1 MKYKNG
7 EEFLNSLYS
16 NMHMEEV
23 VMHTAEK
30 SDSPTKKISTYIER
44 LEEVHD
50 IVKDSSHKMEIF
62 KRFCYDKYV
71 IKELPENYINLQK
84 RIARERAM
92 GDVEVTE
99 QVKAELLSNVQKEQE
114 KSLDMWIDY
123 LTSDDAM
130 YPLWFKYYTFRGML
144 KLNNFDKEKG
154 KFGRRSKTTTK
165 PYVELNREVLARVY
179 DTLAKEIGTNEEIC
193 EEVSK
198 ALENG
203 ESFKKL
209 YEYYLRTTGFVN
221 RSEDTE
227 GIWVKY
233 DQESGYRPLWESL
246 QGKNTGWSTAGEKTA
261 KLQLSNGD
269 FYVYYTKDKEGKYKE
284 PRIAIKMNGK
294 NKIEEIRG
302 VGEHQNLEGCMTSIV
317 EKKLNEFFDKG
328 KYLKKVNDMK
338 LLTEID
344 KKVNNN
350 IELTKEEL
358 RFLYEID
365 NKIAGFGYNED
376 PRIKEIRDRRN
387 HKKDLAFV
395 FDCKEENIG
404 TKLSDF
410 ENNNII
416 CFYGDLKYKGETLT
430 DNFRSLQSI
439 VGNADFKNLTSA
451 EGLESLQSIG
461 GNADFKNLTSARG
474 LESLQSIG
482 GSTRF
487 TKLTSGEGLESLQ
500 SIGGDADFKNLTSAR
515 GLESLQSIAGSAR
528 FIKLTSARGLGS
540 LRNIGGDALFCNLT
554 SARDLGSLRNIGGD
568 AWFYNLTSARGLE
581 SLQSIGRYACF
592 RNLTSA
598 RGLESLQNIGG
609 DACFRN
615 LTSAEGLEN
624 LQSIGRVAFFNNLT
638 SARGLESLRSIGG
651 DAWFTKLTSA
661 EGLGSLQSI
670 GRDAWFHDLTSAR
683 GLGSLRSIGR
693 DALFYNLTS
702 AEGLGSLQSIGKNAW
717 FANLTSARG
726 LGSLQSIGMDARFDN
741 LTSAEGL
748 GSLRSIGRD
757 AWFHD
762 LTSARGL
769 GSLQSIRR
777 HACFD
782 NLTSAVG
789 LGSLQS
795 IGGDAR
801 FNKLTSARGLES
813 LQSIRRD
820 AWFENLTSAVGLES
834 LQRIGGCAWFNKLTS
849 ARGLENLQSVGRRAY
864 FENLASTQ
872 GLENFKTM
880 FGVDTTKFKEEIN
893 SRVSKINIRK

>member
-246 QGKNTGWSTAGEKTA
+246 QGKNTGWSTAGEETA

-317 EKKLNEFFDKG
+317 EKKLNEFFDKD

-515 GLESLQSIAGSAR
+515 GL
-528 FIKLTSARGLGS
+528 GS
-540 LRNIGGDALFCNLT
+540 LRSIGGYARFTKLT
-554 SARDLGSLRNIGGD
+554 RAE
-568 AWFYNLTSARGLE
+568 GLE

-661 EGLGSLQSI
+661 EGLGSLQ
-670 GRDAWFHDLTSAR
+670 
-683 GLGSLRSIGR
+683 
-693 DALFYNLTS
+693 
-702 AEGLGSLQSIGKNAW
+702 
-717 FANLTSARG
+717 
-726 LGSLQSIGMDARFDN
+726 
-741 LTSAEGL
+741 
-748 GSLRSIGRD
+748 SIGRD

>member
-246 QGKNTGWSTAGEKTA
+246 QGKNTGWSTAGEETA

-269 FYVYYTKDKEGKYKE
+269 FYEYYTKDKEGKYKE

-317 EKKLNEFFDKG
+317 EKKLNEFFDKD

-515 GLESLQSIAGSAR
+515 GLESLQSIGGSAR
-528 FIKLTSARGLGS
+528 FTKLTSARGLGS

-568 AWFYNLTSARGLE
+568 AWFYDLTSAEGLE

-661 EGLGSLQSI
+661 EGLGSLQ
-670 GRDAWFHDLTSAR
+670 
-683 GLGSLRSIGR
+683 
-693 DALFYNLTS
+693 
-702 AEGLGSLQSIGKNAW
+702 
-717 FANLTSARG
+717 
-726 LGSLQSIGMDARFDN
+726 
-741 LTSAEGL
+741 
-748 GSLRSIGRD
+748 SIGRD